1 MREHFWVANANLKE
15 VYYLFAIGYTSN
27 LLVEIIFQKLKSF
40 QNIKYI
46 YNTVLNGEYFCPDKL
61 VFGVRSRQL
70 NESGK

>member
-1 MREHFWVANANLKE
+1 MRENFWVANANLKV
-15 VYYLFAIGYTSN
+15 VYCLFAVRYTSN

-46 YNTVLNGEYFCPDKL
+46 YNTVLNGEHFCPDKL

>member
-1 MREHFWVANANLKE
+1 MANANLKE
-15 VYYLFAIGYTSN
+15 VYRLFAIGYTSN

-46 YNTVLNGEYFCPDKL
+46 YNTVLKGEYFCPDKL